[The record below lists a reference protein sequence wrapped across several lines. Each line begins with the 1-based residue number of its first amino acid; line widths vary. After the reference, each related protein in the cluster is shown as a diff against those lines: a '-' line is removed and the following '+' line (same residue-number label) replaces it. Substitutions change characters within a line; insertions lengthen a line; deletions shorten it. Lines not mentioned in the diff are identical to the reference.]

1 MTRLLDRLFRKPRPV
16 SWTLTEDDLP
26 WFDRADADQRI
37 EERVSKEKLS
47 DADAEKLRSWLV
59 FGSFTAEGLIDPALA
74 DGVTADLARVWET
87 GDPMPGLRILGTGL
101 HPSDPG
107 SILHRRLM
115 DLSPEKREEIRTRA
129 NWRIHNFH
137 EHSEHARALREHPE
151 IARLATLVLGCPAPP
166 GPVINFMFG
175 SRQGLHQDMAVFCV
189 HPGSHLV
196 GVWIALEDVAPDSGP
211 LVYYPGSHREP
222 MFHAFDNYPQTSLK
236 TCDPETSA
244 EYDRHLAEL
253 ARKYERREF
262 LARKGDAFFWH
273 GMLLHG
279 GSAVTNP
286 AATRR
291 SMVIH
296 FIPEGMDVEHRLVG
310 PFNW

>member
-1 MTRLLDRLFRKPRPV
+1 MTRILDRLFRKPRPV
-16 SWTLTEDDLP
+16 TWTLTEDDLP
-26 WFDRADADQRI
+26 WFDRADAESRLADRI
-37 EERVSKEKLS
+37 AGEGIPGP
-47 DADAEKLRSWLV
+47 DAEKLRSWL
-59 FGSFTAEGLIDPALA
+59 GSGGFVAEGLIDPSLA
-74 DGVTADLARVWET
+74 DAVTADLARVWES
-87 GDPMPGLRILGTGL
+87 GRPRPGLRILGTGL

-107 SILHRRLM
+107 SIRHRRLM

-137 EHSEHARALREHPE
+137 EHSENARAVREHPG
-151 IARLATLVLGCPAPP
+151 IARLAALTLGRSAPP

-189 HPGSHLV
+189 HPGNHLV
-196 GVWIALEDVAPDSGP
+196 GVWIALEDIAPDSGP

-222 MFHAFDNYPQTSLK
+222 MYHGFDNYPQTSLK
-236 TCDPETSA
+236 TCSPGMTA
-244 EYDRHLAEL
+244 AYDRHLAGL
-253 ARKYERREF
+253 AEKYERREF
-262 LARKGDAFFWH
+262 LGRKGDAFFWH

-279 GSAVTNP
+279 GSEVRNP

-296 FIPEGMDVEHRLVG
+296 FIPEGMDVERRLVG